1 MALLLLSVVII
12 GFVLYFSGIGL
23 RYIGLIPL
31 IFVGMFFGYY
41 GATQTIKVH
50 GSELLKRYALYV
62 ARIIIMAGLFGLLN
76 FFGMESIYVALWLLT
91 LNLILWMWS
100 IIADYKDGTLVF
112 QVGFYLATFFILM
125 IALAL
130 GGWGVFFT
138 VLSMHRVMHLGIIAF
153 MIFIIGHHKGV
164 EKYLRYKLAI
174 LSLGTVMFVV
184 FDQIK
189 NIYLALSINS
199 LLLTWLFY
207 LISKIFALTPPSEE
221 KKKEISVRRILA
233 GERITAV
240 KKQFTSPF
248 MQRIHAFISQIP
260 DATKRILELFNI
272 ALIVILIITYIT
284 NITTFIGVSHLW
296 YRIVIVAFVA
306 NVLLL
311 KRVGYNSIIQNLV
324 VFLVINFAIYV
335 SLFSYFNGDVGAV
348 ATRGII
354 RNIRSAGM
362 IFYAHRVPMLAK
374 IFGKTDYIYRI
385 IACIAAMV
393 VNVILMIS
401 TQLPGELIFF
411 LVLVYVGLQ
420 SMIIYYAAKYL
431 GKIQTLN

>member
-1 MALLLLSVVII
+1 MALLLLSIVII

-41 GATQTIKVH
+41 GATHTIKVE
-50 GSELLKRYALYV
+50 GKALLQRYALYV
-62 ARIIIMAGLFGLLN
+62 ARIIIMAGMFGIMTY
-76 FFGMESIYVALWLLT
+76 FGMESIYVALWLLT
-91 LNLILWMWS
+91 LNLVLWMWS
-100 IIADYKDGTLVF
+100 IITDYKDGTLVF
-112 QVGFYLATFFILM
+112 QVGFYLATFFVLM
-125 IALAL
+125 IGLAL
-130 GGWGVFFT
+130 GGRPIFF
-138 VLSMHRVMHLGIIAF
+138 SIFAMHRVMHLGIIAF

-248 MQRIHAFISQIP
+248 MQRIHEFISQIP
-260 DATKRILELFNI
+260 GATKRILELFNI

-284 NITTFIGVSHLW
+284 NISSFLGVSHLF
-296 YRIVIVAFVA
+296 YRVVIVAFVA

-335 SLFSYFNGDVGAV
+335 SLFSYFNGNVGSV
-348 ATRGII
+348 VSRGII
-354 RNIRSAGM
+354 RNIISSSM
-362 IFYAHRVPMLAK
+362 IFYAHKVPMLAK
-374 IFGKTDYIYRI
+374 IFSKTDYIYRI
-385 IACIAAMV
+385 VASIWAMI
-393 VNVILMIS
+393 VNVILLIN
-401 TQLPGELIFF
+401 TDLPGELIFF

-420 SMIIYYAAKYL
+420 SMIVYYAAKYL
-431 GKIQTLN
+431 SRISIE